1 MPPVGGGSE
10 LPISQ
15 AGACGWLCSTVWLP
29 GNPFTASEALGMVL
43 FDNPLVGRQLR
54 RFALLAP
61 MLYVD
66 AVTDANVKGM
76 GQQVACVRYNTVT
89 SFLDVVF
96 LWLLLPRFGLD
107 GYYLSFLVTHA
118 PQFWPQLLP
127 PPEGHRLPAP
137 AVRSTPCPG
146 SCIPQPVGGLL
157 LPKVGGWSGVLFLAA
172 GFCSVFFL
180 LLVLLGW
187 WAGKICAGFVVWS
200 ARLTKVGRR
209 VYHN

>member
-1 MPPVGGGSE
+1 
-10 LPISQ
+10 
-15 AGACGWLCSTVWLP
+15 
-29 GNPFTASEALGMVL
+29 MVL

-118 PQFWPQLLP
+118 LNFGLSFFRLRN
-127 PPEGHRLPAP
+127 GHRLPDPTRVPVVLRALGAASLSLWVASSYLKLGDGAACSSWPPVLQCLFPP
-137 AVRSTPCPG
+137 AG
-146 SCIPQPVGGLL
+146 
-157 LPKVGGWSGVLFLAA
+157 AA
-172 GFCSVFFL
+172 G
-180 LLVLLGW
+180 G
-187 WAGKICAGFVVWS
+187 GGPGRS
-200 ARLTKVGRR
+200 ALDSWFGPPG
-209 VYHN
+209 